1 MAEAEALEKKAEAL
15 AKMNEAGKLQM
26 VIEKLPD
33 VARAVSEP
41 LAKIGDITII
51 GGGNG
56 ENGASAVD
64 VARMTTG
71 SIKAV
76 MDCMKD
82 VVGFDLSEVMRA
94 QTFEGKTTRNIHV
107 DVNGLEDASDT
118 VKDAVAAAVLT
129 NDWKEERVNKDGI

>member
-1 MAEAEALEKKAEAL
+1 
-15 AKMNEAGKLQM
+15 MNEAGKLQM
-26 VIEKLPD
+26 VIEKLPE

-51 GGGNG
+51 GGGSG
-56 ENGASAVD
+56 ESGASAVD

-71 SIKAV
+71 SMKAV
-76 MDCMKD
+76 MDCMRD

-107 DVNGLEDASDT
+107 DVTGVEEVPDT
-118 VKDAVAAAVLT
+118 VKDAVIAAA
-129 NDWKEERVNKDGI
+129 EEDRFLNREAE